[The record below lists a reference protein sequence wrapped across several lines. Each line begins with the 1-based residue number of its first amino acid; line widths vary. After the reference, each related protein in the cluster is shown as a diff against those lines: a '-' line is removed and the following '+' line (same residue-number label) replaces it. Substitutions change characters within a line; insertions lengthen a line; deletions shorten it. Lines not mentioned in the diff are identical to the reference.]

1 MSTNDEIR
9 KALQRAKDYIL
20 DAGDDRTM
28 APEVE
33 SLDNALANLA
43 PHPAQ
48 QGDDGEK
55 VTWYIP
61 HPGTLEK
68 TPCESFE
75 QAMKK
80 WYEGF
85 NLPVRCVNG
94 KPEDFKLSYNRVEL
108 YHAEFAARSH
118 SKQEGEA

>member
-48 QGDDGEK
+48 QGEAAMWKDCADYAWTILANAGSGDWSK
-55 VTWYIP
+55 
-61 HPGTLEK
+61 
-68 TPCESFE
+68 ESPE
-75 QAMKK
+75 WQKA
-80 WYEGF
+80 
-85 NLPVRCVNG
+85 VVNWRYN
-94 KPEDFKLSYNRVEL
+94 SYYKAL
-108 YHAEFAARSH
+108 DAARSH
-118 SKQEGEA
+118 SKQEGGA